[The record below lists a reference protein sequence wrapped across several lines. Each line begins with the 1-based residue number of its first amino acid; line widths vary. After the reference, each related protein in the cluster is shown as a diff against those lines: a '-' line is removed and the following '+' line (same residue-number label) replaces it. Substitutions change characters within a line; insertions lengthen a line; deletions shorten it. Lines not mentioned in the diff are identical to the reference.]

1 VEKGEASEAA
11 PRSDFKNILSSAI
24 QEVNKLQTQANESVL
39 GMVSG
44 KTDIHTTMVAME
56 KSGIS
61 FRLMLAARN
70 KMIAAYEEVMRMQ
83 F

>member
-1 VEKGEASEAA
+1 
-11 PRSDFKNILSSAI
+11 
-24 QEVNKLQTQANESVL
+24 VNKLQAQANESVQ

-44 KTDIHTTMVAME
+44 KTDIQTTMVAME

-70 KMIAAYEEVMRMQ
+70 KMIAAYEEAMRMQ

>member
-1 VEKGEASEAA
+1 
-11 PRSDFKNILSSAI
+11 
-24 QEVNKLQTQANESVL
+24 
-39 GMVSG
+39 MVSG
-44 KTDIHTTMVAME
+44 KTDIHTTMIAME

-61 FRLMLAARN
+61 SRLLLAARN